1 MLSLKNFLVLA
12 LPLMPVAV
20 QAQPSGGGDAGK
32 RDARETHECA
42 SPAARSIEL
51 TPPATPEQTRVMMQ
65 KAIEQAAATGCPI
78 KVKPGIYLVNR
89 TIAVEAN
96 RVTIVCDPGAVFRKT
111 GQANAIIFKGASGS
125 ISGRCEIDGA
135 GLGGSGLIVEKTATD
150 TRIEHVFAHHNGGH
164 GILNIGTRTFA
175 SENRTEDNR
184 KVGFA
189 NSTAVGATI
198 VGLSSRRNG
207 NEGLTI
213 DNPGTAHMKIQ
224 GGLIEDN
231 CRVGGVGNIGI
242 DAATDVTVTD
252 VVAKNPSLPC
262 KWNLTAQNNVGNT
275 VQLHIKGGSYSGARD
290 GDIHFR
296 TNTVQG
302 FTVRDSSVRQIVSK
316 SPIAVLADPGTSHNA
331 FQVEGKV
338 VNQGTP

>member
-1 MLSLKNFLVLA
+1 LSYATKFLVLA
-12 LPLMPVAV
+12 VLLMPLAV
-20 QAQPSGGGDAGK
+20 QAQSHGGRDAGK
-32 RDARETHECA
+32 RNLHEAHECA
-42 SPAARSIEL
+42 SHPIELKPAAG
-51 TPPATPEQTRVMMQ
+51 PDQTREALQ
-65 KAIEQAAATGCPI
+65 NAIGQAATTGCPI
-78 KVKPGIYLVNR
+78 RLKPGIYLLNR
-89 TIAVEAN
+89 SIAVEAD
-96 RVTIVCDPGAVFRKT
+96 RVAIVCDPGAVFRKT
-111 GQANAIIFKGASGS
+111 GQANTILFKGASGS
-125 ISGRCEIDGA
+125 IAGRCEIDGA
-135 GLGGSGLIVEKTATD
+135 GQGGSGLIVEKSATD
-150 TRIEHVFAHHNGGH
+150 TRIEHVFSHHNGGH
-164 GILNIGTRTFA
+164 GILNTGTRTFA

-224 GGLIEDN
+224 GGLVEDN
-231 CRVGGVGNIGI
+231 CKVGGVGNIGI

-275 VQLHIKGGSYSGARD
+275 LQLHIKGGTYSGARD

-296 TNTVQG
+296 TNSIQG

-316 SPIAVLADPGTSHNA
+316 SPVAVLADPGTSRDV

-338 VNQGTP
+338 VNQGAP